1 MNANQLCQRLGR
13 SDRGNRYW
21 TGRRVKI
28 GVRPRDR
35 PCSGERTELPFVDCE
50 IERRKQ
56 LGRKHGGVKPRIQ
69 MRLGLAQCFAL
80 LAYVKSELLEVS
92 IVGFGQLECF
102 VEREYRCTVRLPHC
116 KLELAECRN
125 QYAGHR

>member
-1 MNANQLCQRLGR
+1 
-13 SDRGNRYW
+13 
-21 TGRRVKI
+21 
-28 GVRPRDR
+28 
-35 PCSGERTELPFVDCE
+35 
-50 IERRKQ
+50 
-56 LGRKHGGVKPRIQ
+56 

-80 LAYVKSELLEVS
+80 LAYVKSKLLEVS
-92 IVGFGQLECF
+92 IIRFGHLESF